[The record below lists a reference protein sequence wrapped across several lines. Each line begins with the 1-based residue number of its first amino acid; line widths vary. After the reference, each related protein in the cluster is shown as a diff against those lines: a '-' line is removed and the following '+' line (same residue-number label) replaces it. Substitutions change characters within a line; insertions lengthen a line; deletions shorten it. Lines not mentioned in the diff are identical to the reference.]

1 MLSTI
6 AALLSCNSSRHS
18 WLLEL
23 VASMYAETVLNIA
36 IEMLS
41 EIASGK
47 RDEWREESREP
58 ALRKFK
64 GLMTYQAKVSKE
76 TKRAAARI
84 QTEPWRLAP
93 IPRLHLAR

>member
-1 MLSTI
+1 
-6 AALLSCNSSRHS
+6 
-18 WLLEL
+18 
-23 VASMYAETVLNIA
+23 MYAATVLNIA
-36 IEMLS
+36 IEVLS

-47 RDEWREESREP
+47 RDEWREESREK
-58 ALRKFK
+58 ALRKVK

-84 QTEPWRLAP
+84 QGEPLRLAP